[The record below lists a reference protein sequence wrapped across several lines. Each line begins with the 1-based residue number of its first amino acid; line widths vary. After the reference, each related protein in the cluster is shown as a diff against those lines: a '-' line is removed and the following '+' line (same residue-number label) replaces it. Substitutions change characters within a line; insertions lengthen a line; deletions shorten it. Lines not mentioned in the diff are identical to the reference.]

1 MSKYI
6 LLIPIISL
14 IISCA
19 HTPKCGNPKG
29 ARLVLEG
36 KATCAVRIRQ
46 VEIGSE
52 LKIPESLKKPEIS
65 FLELTWIDP
74 SLNNG
79 QIELGHF
86 KLIPKA
92 VKDSK
97 GIISE

>member
-1 MSKYI
+1 MV
-6 LLIPIISL
+6 
-14 IISCA
+14 SCA
-19 HTPKCGNPKG
+19 HTQKCGNPKG
-29 ARLVLEG
+29 ARFVLEG
-36 KATCAVRIRQ
+36 KTTCSLRIRQ

-65 FLELTWIDP
+65 VLELTWIDP
-74 SLNNG
+74 SLSNG

-97 GIISE
+97 GITSE